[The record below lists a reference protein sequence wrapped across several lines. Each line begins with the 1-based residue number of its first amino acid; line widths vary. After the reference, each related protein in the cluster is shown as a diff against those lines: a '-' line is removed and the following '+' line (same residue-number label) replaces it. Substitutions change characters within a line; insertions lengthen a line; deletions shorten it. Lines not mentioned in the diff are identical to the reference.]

1 MSNSGRQW
9 AMAGLVLTTLFWAG
23 NALVA
28 RGTSESIPPFALS
41 FWRWLIP
48 TIYLAPFTF
57 QAVRR
62 YRPVLR
68 AHWKQVFALAF
79 FSVGAYNTI
88 LYLAAQST
96 GAINI
101 ALVSST
107 MPLMIVLFSAIILR
121 TLPHHRQLA
130 GLILAFCGVLTILTR
145 ANLDTLL
152 KVNFNPGDLLMIL
165 SISSWALY
173 SVLLKRWPLDIPLFP
188 LLCILITLGTP
199 MILPFYLWEL
209 HNEGGFALNVGNLSA
224 LLYVGTLPS
233 VAAYF
238 LWNNGVRTLG
248 PGMAGLF
255 AYLIPVFAALIAVPV
270 LGESIEGYHAVGGL
284 LVLAGLLAASRRP
297 KSEIVADRLTRS
309 QEGDR

>member
-1 MSNSGRQW
+1 MRASSRQL

-48 TIYLAPFTF
+48 TIYLLPFTIKAVIRY
-57 QAVRR
+57 QAT
-62 YRPVLR
+62 LR
-68 AHWKQVFALAF
+68 EHWLEVIGLAF

-107 MPLMIVLFSAIILR
+107 MPLMIVLLSALILR
-121 TLPHHRQLA
+121 IIPGRLQMT
-130 GLILAFCGVLTILTR
+130 GLILAFCGVLVILTR
-145 ANLDTLL
+145 GSIDTLL
-152 KVNFNPGDLLMIL
+152 DVNFNPGDLLMIL

-188 LLCILITLGTP
+188 LLCVLITLGTP

-209 HNEGGFALNVGNLSA
+209 QSEGGFAVNMPNLAA

-238 LWNNGVRTLG
+238 LWNNGVKTLG
-248 PGMAGLF
+248 PGTTGLF
-255 AYLIPVFAALIAVPV
+255 AYLIPVFAALIGVPV
-270 LGESIEGYHAVGGL
+270 LGESIHAYHAAGGG
-284 LVLAGLLAASRRP
+284 LVLAGLIASSRQPKVPVTTERAAP
-297 KSEIVADRLTRS
+297 
-309 QEGDR
+309 

>member
-1 MSNSGRQW
+1 MQPSSRQL
-9 AMAGLVLTTLFWAG
+9 AIAGLVMTTFFWAG

-41 FWRWLIP
+41 FWRWMIP
-48 TIYLAPFTF
+48 TVYLLPFTI
-57 QAVRR
+57 QAVLR
-62 YRPVLR
+62 YRQELLANWPKVI
-68 AHWKQVFALAF
+68 ALAF

-107 MPLMIVLFSAIILR
+107 MPLMIVLFSALILR
-121 TLPHHRQLA
+121 TLPHRMQLT

-152 KVNFNPGDLLMIL
+152 GLDFNPGDLLMIL

-173 SVLLKRWPLDIPLFP
+173 SVLLKRWPLSVPLFP
-188 LLCILITLGTP
+188 LLCVLITLGTP
-199 MILPFYLWEL
+199 MILPFYLWEV
-209 HNEGGFALNVGNLSA
+209 HDKGGFALSTGNLLA

-238 LWNNGVRTLG
+238 MWNNGVRTLG
-248 PGMAGLF
+248 PGVAGLF
-255 AYLIPVFAALIAVPV
+255 AYLIPVFAALIAVPA
-270 LGESIEGYHAVGGL
+270 LGESIESYHLAGGV
-284 LVLAGLLAASRRP
+284 LVLAGLVAASRR
-297 KSEIVADRLTRS
+297 SRTEAVADRLTR
-309 QEGDR
+309 